1 MVLFCSDLGDFR
13 GFCKCQSKQVWEGT
27 QGFWGQDLALLSGTL
42 G

>member
-27 QGFWGQDLALLSGTL
+27 QGFWGQDLALPSGTL